1 MITELVENTNIQVS
15 DLNNSII
22 CPKNDQNLIDMI
34 KKREDDM
41 VKLYIDT
48 SLKQIFGSGKQIAV
62 ISNIDMIPAT
72 SMLLFYSYGDDLTS
86 AIFPG

>member
-22 CPKNDQNLIDMI
+22 CSKNDQDLIDMI
-34 KKREDDM
+34 KKRKDNM

-48 SLKQIFGSGKQIAV
+48 RLKIFGSGKKIAV